1 MPPVEPDVRN
11 KRAVLVLMC
20 TRGVPGL
27 DLVIMELVKKRI
39 QAVEYEACGTMS
51 PAVSWFGP

>member
-1 MPPVEPDVRN
+1 MCAN

-27 DLVIMELVKKRI
+27 DLVIMERVKKRI